1 MEIGKKKMR
10 KDGTVVDLWGEYGK
24 RFTNGHKSFTSAQV
38 KAVNELQAHEEK
50 FREDFMRDREVFMRA
65 RDPMVGDETPRD
77 AHGQPIMNSS
87 QLKSHIVS
95 NNAELLFPANRPPA
109 RSVPPIKNPPGQ
121 IGTRVEKY
129 NILGN
134 RENPDFEDA
143 AATPK
148 GDMNKYAKEL
158 HARKMTAR
166 TDADDYMRAVMEVKA
181 QRQQAMLQ
189 RQINRMS
196 LEMEYKNKQISTLRD
211 TWSSSQ

>member
-1 MEIGKKKMR
+1 MEIGKKKRR

-95 NNAELLFPANRPPA
+95 NNAELLIPANRPPA
-109 RSVPPIKNPPGQ
+109 RSVPPIKNPPGPLDCLPTWGAQ
-121 IGTRVEKY
+121 ASFDVFNFHCKTNVFSAVSLFCTTKPGHICI
-129 NILGN
+129 IL
-134 RENPDFEDA
+134 
-143 AATPK
+143 
-148 GDMNKYAKEL
+148 
-158 HARKMTAR
+158 AR
-166 TDADDYMRAVMEVKA
+166 TMNIKEN
-181 QRQQAMLQ
+181 QQA
-189 RQINRMS
+189 
-196 LEMEYKNKQISTLRD
+196 LR
-211 TWSSSQ
+211 